1 MKAITHTDGGVREGF
16 GCGAATLLTED
27 GQFLEEAL
35 VTKGAITSNQAEYMG
50 VILALETVLEFN
62 RNNTKRPVTT
72 LNLFS
77 DSQLI
82 IRQLNG
88 RYKVKNEGLKPY
100 YTFAYNLGLALDN
113 SNCQVTL
120 DNVRREDN
128 QFADALC
135 NLHLDRALGR
145 NTSVWERK
153 LNRLRKGRISA

>member
-1 MKAITHTDGGVREGF
+1 LRATTHTDGGVRDGF

-27 GQFLEEAL
+27 HQLLEKAL

-62 RNNTKRPVTT
+62 RNNPKRPVTI

-82 IRQLNG
+82 IRQLKG

-100 YTFAYNLGLALDN
+100 YTFAYDLGLALDS

-128 QFADALC
+128 QFPDALC

-145 NTSVWERK
+145 KTDVWERK
-153 LNRLRKGRISA
+153 IRRLRYEETD